1 MSGYIYFTDEQKE
14 RANSVDLVDFL
25 QRQGEKLLPSG
36 RDKRLA
42 RDHSITVRGNRWY
55 DHASEEG
62 SYAIDLVKRI
72 YNLSFPEAVSLL
84 LGGEQGVEYRQHSKS
99 SEPEQRKPFALPP
112 AHTDMRRVFAY
123 LIKQRCISREV
134 LSEFAREKLLFEDAE
149 YHNAVFVGFD
159 EKGIACHAH
168 KKSTAIGSAFRI
180 NVEGSHPAYSFHYI
194 SKNPYP
200 HNLFVFE
207 APIDML
213 SYISLHQ
220 QKWKSASYVALNGVS
235 EQPVL
240 KLLELYPQLDHVV
253 LCLDHD
259 AAGIEAT
266 ECIYDILM
274 EHRQYAVGQAQS
286 EYKDWN
292 EDLKARYGFTPI
304 LAEEHPQLLLRDEL
318 CKEIG
323 QYAREH
329 LNANYSPD
337 VFRKTLQNCRGNPQ
351 QLKKV
356 LVELAGLS
364 VQAAAKE
371 YKHIGHCRDL
381 SSVESR
387 LQYGFKAYQNRGR
400 LENKLSDIGNSLMSL
415 FLCSKIETHSEKQS
429 HAESLEQLASECL
442 KGAVLA
448 ELSIQQTAEKKQ
460 EQGGLCL
467 S

>member
-36 RDKRLA
+36 KDKRLA

-55 DHASEEG
+55 DHSAQEG
-62 SYAIDLVKRI
+62 SYAIDLVKRL
-72 YNLSFPEAVSLL
+72 YSLSFPEAVSLL
-84 LGGEQGVEYRQHSKS
+84 LGGEQDVEYQQHSKR

-134 LSEFAREKLLFEDAE
+134 LSEFARGKLLFEDAE

-159 EKGIACHAH
+159 ENGIARHAH
-168 KKSTAIGSAFRI
+168 KKSTATGSGFRI

-207 APIDML
+207 APIDLL
-213 SYISLHQ
+213 SYISLHLQ
-220 QKWKSASYVALNGVS
+220 NWKNASYVALNGVS
-235 EQPVL
+235 EQPIL
-240 KLLELYPQLDHVV
+240 KLLELYPQLGHVV

-266 ECIYDILM
+266 ERIYDILM
-274 EHRQYAVGQAQS
+274 EHGQYTVGQAQS

-292 EDLKARYGFTPI
+292 EDLKAKYGFTPI
-304 LAEEHPQLLLRDEL
+304 PAEEHPQLLLRDEL
-318 CKEIG
+318 CNEIN
-323 QYAREH
+323 QYVREH
-329 LNANYSPD
+329 PNADCSAG
-337 VFRKTLQNCRGNPQ
+337 VFRKALQNCRGNPQ
-351 QLKKV
+351 QIKKT

-364 VQAAAKE
+364 VLAAAKE
-371 YKHIGHCRDL
+371 YKRIGHCRDL

-400 LENKLSDIGNSLMSL
+400 LENKLSDIGNSLMPL
-415 FLCSKIETHSEKQS
+415 FSCSQIETQSEKQS
-429 HAESLEQLASECL
+429 RGESFEQLASECL

-448 ELSIQQTAEKKQ
+448 ELSIQQAAEKKQ

>member
-55 DHASEEG
+55 DHSAQEG
-62 SYAIDLVKRI
+62 SYAIDLVKRL
-72 YNLSFPEAVSLL
+72 YDLSFPEAVSLL

-99 SEPEQRKPFALPP
+99 SESEQRKPFVLPP

-168 KKSTAIGSAFRI
+168 KKSMTTDSSFRI

-200 HNLFVFE
+200 HTLSVFE
-207 APIDML
+207 APIDLL
-213 SYISLHQ
+213 SYISLNPHN
-220 QKWKSASYVALNGVS
+220 WKNASYVALNGVS
-235 EQPVL
+235 EQPIL

-259 AAGIEAT
+259 VAGIEAT
-266 ECIYDILM
+266 EHIYDILM
-274 EHRQYAVGQAQS
+274 EHGQFAVGQVQS
-286 EYKDWN
+286 KYKDWN
-292 EDLKARYGFTPI
+292 EDLKAKHGFTPI
-304 LAEEHPQLLLRDEL
+304 PAEEHPQLLLRDVL
-318 CKEIG
+318 CEEISKFTWEH
-323 QYAREH
+323 QYADYSA
-329 LNANYSPD
+329 NA
-337 VFRKTLQNCRGNPQ
+337 FRKALKNCRGNPQ
-351 QLKKV
+351 QIKESLIV
-356 LVELAGLS
+356 LAGLS
-364 VQAAAKE
+364 VLATVKE
-371 YKHIGHCRDL
+371 YKRISHCRDL
-381 SSVESR
+381 STVESR
-387 LQYGFKAYQNRGR
+387 LKYSFKTYQNRGG
-400 LENKLSDIGNSLMSL
+400 LENKLSDIGNSLMPL
-415 FLCSKIETHSEKQS
+415 FSCSQIETQSEKQS
-429 HAESLEQLASECL
+429 HAESFEQLASECL